1 MYNIFLTGVFHLQF
15 STTNPLVIWKNRIE
29 LPPWSRNQRIEK
41 RTWEGK
47 ITIQRV
53 QQQEKEVSI
62 DCTAKTH
69 WNWETKQ
76 KKGVKKKRPVTSH
89 SWLYCYKDDASLSTW
104 GSGTA
109 QEQLKRSIK
118 SGKGKVEQMGLHDSS
133 YKCEF
138 KATRMFWTE
147 HKWR

>member
-62 DCTAKTH
+62 DCTVKTH

-76 KKGVKKKRPVTSH
+76 KKRGKKKKASHITFLALLLQGRCFTIHVGIWHSTGAVKKVNQKWQRQ
-89 SWLYCYKDDASLSTW
+89 SWTNGTTW
-104 GSGTA
+104 
-109 QEQLKRSIK
+109 QQL
-118 SGKGKVEQMGLHDSS
+118 
-133 YKCEF
+133 
-138 KATRMFWTE
+138 
-147 HKWR
+147 